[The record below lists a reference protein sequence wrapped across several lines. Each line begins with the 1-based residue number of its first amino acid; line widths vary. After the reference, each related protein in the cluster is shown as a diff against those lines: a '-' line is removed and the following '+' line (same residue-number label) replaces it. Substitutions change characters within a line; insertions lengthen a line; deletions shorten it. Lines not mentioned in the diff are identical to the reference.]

1 MSYGLAR
8 RVLVKRRGE
17 NCLKIVKFVK
27 MLVVEDSPSD
37 VRLLREALRDSSVN
51 VQIQWASDLTDAW
64 THLNQCK
71 QEGGPYPDLIILD
84 LNLPGAN
91 GRELLQQIKSDP
103 ELRKL
108 PVIIMTS
115 SADEEDIEAA
125 YRLNANCFVR
135 KPRDLYEYEK
145 VVRGLEEFWFSTVTL
160 PRESYRIP
168 GNAAGHSRSRNAL
181 ARAKAAPELQS

>member
-1 MSYGLAR
+1 
-8 RVLVKRRGE
+8 
-17 NCLKIVKFVK
+17 

-51 VQIQWASDLTDAW
+51 VQIQWASDLNDAW

-71 QEGGPYPDLIILD
+71 GNGGSYPDLIILD

-91 GRELLQQIKSDP
+91 GRDLLCQIKADP

-115 SADEEDIEAA
+115 STDEDDIEAA
-125 YRLNANCFVR
+125 YRLNANCFIR

-145 VVRGLEEFWFSTVTL
+145 VVRGLEEFWFGTVTL

-168 GNAAGHSRSRNAL
+168 GNTAAHSRFRDASTR
-181 ARAKAAPELQS
+181 

>member
-1 MSYGLAR
+1 MYWPGACSENPEGR
-8 RVLVKRRGE
+8 RPL
-17 NCLKIVKFVK
+17 NIVKVVK
-27 MLVVEDSPSD
+27 MLVVEDSASD

-51 VQIQWASDLTDAW
+51 VLIQWASDLNDAW
-64 THLNQCK
+64 THLDQCR

-115 SADEEDIEAA
+115 SADEDDIEAA

-135 KPRDLYEYEK
+135 KPRDLYEYER
-145 VVRGLEEFWFSTVTL
+145 VVHGLEEFWFGTVTL

-168 GNAAGHSRSRNAL
+168 GNAAEHSRSRNTS
-181 ARAKAAPELQS
+181 ARARVAPEFRS